1 MMLDT
6 CPTIRN
12 TDVQLGLELQ
22 RLSRL
27 PTNDRADIR
36 LADADNAIR
45 DAVRPVAVHILPL
58 IVDGVDGVQA
68 PSTKCSDF
76 ATFPLRL
83 VNSAAC
89 RFSISCHEIVCAFLT
104 IGFLLS
110 NLSFIR
116 IYRDYCRCFRISF
129 YLF

>member
-36 LADADNAIR
+36 LADAGNAIR
-45 DAVRPVAVHILPL
+45 NAVRPVVVYVLLLL
-58 IVDGVDGVQA
+58 IDGVDGIC
-68 PSTKCSDF
+68 T
-76 ATFPLRL
+76 
-83 VNSAAC
+83 
-89 RFSISCHEIVCAFLT
+89 
-104 IGFLLS
+104 GLS
-110 NLSFIR
+110 HGN
-116 IYRDYCRCFRISF
+116 
-129 YLF
+129 